1 MQSGVKSATEG
12 YRLPTFTTSRPREQP
27 GFRPAGLDRCA
38 PHERQRWEEDNYRFP
53 PYQYRDHNL
62 VWTRKGAA
70 RRPNV
75 QEKEAIMCIPVGY
88 TRPCLPKNQQG
99 STAWEDTRLTLIG
112 NSWHV
117 GVITWLLE
125 QLLGPLGFCRRQV
138 SRSPRSGKLP
148 DARTQWNFAGNPP
161 SPTRVVK
168 QNVG

>member
-1 MQSGVKSATEG
+1 MVSSQPLRAIGCRPLPPHGRVSSPVSGLLDWIVAPPMRGKDGRKTTIGSRHTSTAT
-12 YRLPTFTTSRPREQP
+12 TTWSGP
-27 GFRPAGLDRCA
+27 GKVLLGD
-38 PHERQRWEEDNYRFP
+38 
-53 PYQYRDHNL
+53 
-62 VWTRKGAA
+62 
-70 RRPNV
+70 PNV

-161 SPTRVVK
+161 SPTLVVK